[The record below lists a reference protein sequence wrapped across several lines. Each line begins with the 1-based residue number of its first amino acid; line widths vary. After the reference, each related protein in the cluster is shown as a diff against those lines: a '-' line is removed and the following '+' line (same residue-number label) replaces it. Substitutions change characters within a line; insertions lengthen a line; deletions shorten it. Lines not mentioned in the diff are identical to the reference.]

1 MTDQWTLPP
10 PVGAALKSPPKLQY
24 SQLMKAQIT
33 SWYVYWEELLD
44 NLWCLFPLQCYPKC
58 RGQEPL
64 SFSVPAASQSYTKRR
79 SGKHSITLHWMPGN
93 RSERMKEHWSRK
105 DFDTTSDLSLCK
117 MWMRFCFLSLANKGS
132 TTLRSA
138 LRCPPF
144 PLFLAFR
151 FSATYQVH
159 WLGGSS
165 SKPFYCYIPQI
176 LFWTL

>member
-1 MTDQWTLPP
+1 MPFPTPVLPM
-10 PVGAALKSPPKLQY
+10 VQ
-24 SQLMKAQIT
+24 
-33 SWYVYWEELLD
+33 
-44 NLWCLFPLQCYPKC
+44 
-58 RGQEPL
+58 
-64 SFSVPAASQSYTKRR
+64 R
-79 SGKHSITLHWMPGN
+79 SGAIVILGSSGLTELHQEAIREAFHHPALDA
-93 RSERMKEHWSRK
+93 RKRLEKMKEHWSRK
-105 DFDTTSDLSLCK
+105 DFDTTSDVLLCK

-138 LRCPPF
+138 YCCPPF